1 MASIE
6 GLNERNGKKQTSQG
20 RSHEFNLAAFNMA
33 RTNEWPKATSG
44 GGGNILDFFF
54 ALKWRILVQ
63 K

>member
-44 GGGNILDFFF
+44 GGGNILDFF
-54 ALKWRILVQ
+54 LL
-63 K
+63 